1 MFCEQCGAP
10 IPEGA
15 KFCEECGAP
24 VPQEAAPVAPVAQP
38 EPMPEPKPAP
48 RPEPKP
54 EPRPEPKPEPRPE
67 PKPEPETQ
75 PIPRSG
81 TVSPHRFSPLRL
93 AIGTIILA
101 VLAYAA
107 YWVLYMM

>member
-15 KFCEECGAP
+15 RFCEECGAP
-24 VPQEAAPVAPVAQP
+24 IPQEAVPVAPVAQP
-38 EPMPEPKPAP
+38 EPKSVPNPEPPKPA
-48 RPEPKP
+48 PKP
-54 EPRPEPKPEPRPE
+54 EPRPEPKPDA
-67 PKPEPETQ
+67 Q

-81 TVSPHRFSPLRL
+81 TVTPRRFSPPRLVIGALIL
-93 AIGTIILA
+93 AILG
-101 VLAYAA
+101 YAA

>member
-48 RPEPKP
+48 RPESKPTPKP
-54 EPRPEPKPEPRPE
+54 A
-67 PKPEPETQ
+67 PKPEPEAQ

-81 TVSPHRFSPLRL
+81 TVSPRRFSPLRL

>member
-38 EPMPEPKPAP
+38 EP

-54 EPRPEPKPEPRPE
+54 EPRPESKPTPKPA
-67 PKPEPETQ
+67 PKPEPEAQ

-81 TVSPHRFSPLRL
+81 TVSPRRFSPLRL

-101 VLAYAA
+101 ALAYAA

>member
-15 KFCEECGAP
+15 RFCEECGAP

-38 EPMPEPKPAP
+38 EPKSVPEPEPPKPA
-48 RPEPKP
+48 PKP
-54 EPRPEPKPEPRPE
+54 EPRPEPKPEP
-67 PKPEPETQ
+67 KPDAQ

-81 TVSPHRFSPLRL
+81 TVTPRRFSPPRLVIGALIL
-93 AIGTIILA
+93 AILG
-101 VLAYAA
+101 YAA

>member
-24 VPQEAAPVAPVAQP
+24 VPQEAAPVAP
-38 EPMPEPKPAP
+38 
-48 RPEPKP
+48 PEPKP
-54 EPRPEPKPEPRPE
+54 EPRPESKPTPKPA
-67 PKPEPETQ
+67 PKPEPEAQ

-81 TVSPHRFSPLRL
+81 TVSPRRFSPLRL

>member
-15 KFCEECGAP
+15 RFCEECGAP

-38 EPMPEPKPAP
+38 
-48 RPEPKP
+48 
-54 EPRPEPKPEPRPE
+54 
-67 PKPEPETQ
+67 
-75 PIPRSG
+75 IPRSG
-81 TVSPHRFSPLRL
+81 TVTPRRFSPPRLVIGALIL
-93 AIGTIILA
+93 AILG
-101 VLAYAA
+101 YAA

>member
-15 KFCEECGAP
+15 RFCEECGAP
-24 VPQEAAPVAPVAQP
+24 VPQEAVPVAPVAQP
-38 EPMPEPKPAP
+38 EPKPEPKPDA
-48 RPEPKP
+48 
-54 EPRPEPKPEPRPE
+54 
-67 PKPEPETQ
+67 Q

-81 TVSPHRFSPLRL
+81 TVTPRRFSPPRLVIGALIL
-93 AIGTIILA
+93 AILG
-101 VLAYAA
+101 YAA

>member
-15 KFCEECGAP
+15 RFCEECGAP
-24 VPQEAAPVAPVAQP
+24 VPQEAVPEAPVAQP
-38 EPMPEPKPAP
+38 EPKSVPNPEPPKPA
-48 RPEPKP
+48 PKP
-54 EPRPEPKPEPRPE
+54 EPRPEPKPDA
-67 PKPEPETQ
+67 Q

-81 TVSPHRFSPLRL
+81 TVTPRRFSPPRLVIGALIL
-93 AIGTIILA
+93 AILG
-101 VLAYAA
+101 YAA

>member
-15 KFCEECGAP
+15 RFCENCGAP

-54 EPRPEPKPEPRPE
+54 EPEA
-67 PKPEPETQ
+67 Q

-81 TVSPHRFSPLRL
+81 TVSPRRFSPLRL

-107 YWVLYMM
+107 YWVLYVM

>member
-15 KFCEECGAP
+15 RFCENCGAP
-24 VPQEAAPVAPVAQP
+24 VPQEAAPVAP
-38 EPMPEPKPAP
+38 
-48 RPEPKP
+48 PEPKP
-54 EPRPEPKPEPRPE
+54 EPRPEPKPAPRPK
-67 PKPEPETQ
+67 PKPDPEAQ

-81 TVSPHRFSPLRL
+81 TVSPRRFSPLRL

-107 YWVLYMM
+107 YWVLYVM

>member
-54 EPRPEPKPEPRPE
+54 EPEA
-67 PKPEPETQ
+67 Q

-81 TVSPHRFSPLRL
+81 TVSPRRFSPLRL

>member
-15 KFCEECGAP
+15 NFCEECGAP

-54 EPRPEPKPEPRPE
+54 EPEA
-67 PKPEPETQ
+67 Q

-81 TVSPHRFSPLRL
+81 TVSPRRFSPLRL

>member
-38 EPMPEPKPAP
+38 EPMPEP

-54 EPRPEPKPEPRPE
+54 TPKPA
-67 PKPEPETQ
+67 PKPEPEAQ

-81 TVSPHRFSPLRL
+81 TVSPRRFSPLRL

>member
-38 EPMPEPKPAP
+38 EP

-54 EPRPEPKPEPRPE
+54 EPRPESKPTPKPA
-67 PKPEPETQ
+67 PKPEPEAQ

-81 TVSPHRFSPLRL
+81 TVSPRRFSPLRL

>member
-24 VPQEAAPVAPVAQP
+24 VPQEAAPMAPVAQP
-38 EPMPEPKPAP
+38 EPTPEPKPAP

-54 EPRPEPKPEPRPE
+54 EPEA
-67 PKPEPETQ
+67 Q

-81 TVSPHRFSPLRL
+81 TVSPRRFSPLRL

>member
-15 KFCEECGAP
+15 RFCEECGAP
-24 VPQEAAPVAPVAQP
+24 VPQEAVPVAPVAQP
-38 EPMPEPKPAP
+38 EPKSV
-48 RPEPKP
+48 
-54 EPRPEPKPEPRPE
+54 
-67 PKPEPETQ
+67 PEPEAQ

-81 TVSPHRFSPLRL
+81 TVTPRRFSPPRLVIGALIL
-93 AIGTIILA
+93 AILG
-101 VLAYAA
+101 YAA

>member
-15 KFCEECGAP
+15 RFCEECGAP

-38 EPMPEPKPAP
+38 EPKPEPKPDA
-48 RPEPKP
+48 
-54 EPRPEPKPEPRPE
+54 
-67 PKPEPETQ
+67 Q

-81 TVSPHRFSPLRL
+81 TVTPRRFSPPRLVIGALIL
-93 AIGTIILA
+93 AILG
-101 VLAYAA
+101 YAA

>member
-15 KFCEECGAP
+15 RFCEECGAP
-24 VPQEAAPVAPVAQP
+24 VPQEAVPVAPVAQP
-38 EPMPEPKPAP
+38 EPKSVPEPEPPKPA
-48 RPEPKP
+48 PKP
-54 EPRPEPKPEPRPE
+54 EPRPEPKPEP
-67 PKPEPETQ
+67 KPDAQ

-81 TVSPHRFSPLRL
+81 TVTPRRFSPPRL
-93 AIGTIILA
+93 VIGALIMAIL
-101 VLAYAA
+101 VYAA

>member
-38 EPMPEPKPAP
+38 AP

-54 EPRPEPKPEPRPE
+54 EPEA
-67 PKPEPETQ
+67 Q

-81 TVSPHRFSPLRL
+81 TVSPRRFSPLRL

>member
-38 EPMPEPKPAP
+38 EPTPEPKPAP

-54 EPRPEPKPEPRPE
+54 EPEA
-67 PKPEPETQ
+67 Q

-81 TVSPHRFSPLRL
+81 TVSPRRFSPLRL
-93 AIGTIILA
+93 VIGALILA
-101 VLAYAA
+101 ILVYAA
-107 YWVLYMM
+107 YWVLFMM

>member
-15 KFCEECGAP
+15 RFCEECGAP
-24 VPQEAAPVAPVAQP
+24 VPQEAVPVAPVAQP
-38 EPMPEPKPAP
+38 EP

-54 EPRPEPKPEPRPE
+54 DA
-67 PKPEPETQ
+67 Q

-81 TVSPHRFSPLRL
+81 TVTPRRFSPPRLVIGALIL
-93 AIGTIILA
+93 AILG
-101 VLAYAA
+101 YAA
-107 YWVLYMM
+107 FWVLYMM

>member
-1 MFCEQCGAP
+1 MPKCPHCGAQVDAD
-10 IPEGA
+10 A

-54 EPRPEPKPEPRPE
+54 EPEA
-67 PKPEPETQ
+67 Q

-81 TVSPHRFSPLRL
+81 TVSPRRFSPLRL

>member
-15 KFCEECGAP
+15 RFCEECGAP
-24 VPQEAAPVAPVAQP
+24 VPQEAVPVAPVAQP
-38 EPMPEPKPAP
+38 EPKSVPEPDA
-48 RPEPKP
+48 
-54 EPRPEPKPEPRPE
+54 
-67 PKPEPETQ
+67 Q

-81 TVSPHRFSPLRL
+81 TVTPRRFSPPRLVIGALIL
-93 AIGTIILA
+93 AILG
-101 VLAYAA
+101 YAA

>member
-15 KFCEECGAP
+15 RFCEECGAP
-24 VPQEAAPVAPVAQP
+24 VPQEAVPVAPVAQP
-38 EPMPEPKPAP
+38 EP

-54 EPRPEPKPEPRPE
+54 DA
-67 PKPEPETQ
+67 Q

-81 TVSPHRFSPLRL
+81 TVTPRRFSPPRLVIGALIL
-93 AIGTIILA
+93 AILG
-101 VLAYAA
+101 YAA

>member
-24 VPQEAAPVAPVAQP
+24 VPQETAPVAP
-38 EPMPEPKPAP
+38 
-48 RPEPKP
+48 PEPKP
-54 EPRPEPKPEPRPE
+54 EPRLE
-67 PKPEPETQ
+67 

-81 TVSPHRFSPLRL
+81 ERAPRRFSPLRL

>member
-15 KFCEECGAP
+15 RFCENCGAP
-24 VPQEAAPVAPVAQP
+24 VPQEAAPVAP
-38 EPMPEPKPAP
+38 PEPKPAP
-48 RPEPKP
+48 RPKPKP
-54 EPRPEPKPEPRPE
+54 DPEA
-67 PKPEPETQ
+67 Q

-81 TVSPHRFSPLRL
+81 TVSPRRFSPLRL

-107 YWVLYMM
+107 YWVLYVM